1 MKTIAPLLIAATLS
15 TGAFAADRY
24 SIDTRHTF
32 PYFQVSHLGF
42 SHQAGRFNKVTGSI
56 SLDPQ
61 AGKGSAEVSID
72 TASIDMGLE
81 DWDKHMR
88 SADFFNVEQHPS
100 MTFKADAFTF
110 EAGKPVAAE
119 GTLTLLG
126 VTKPVKLAIA
136 NFSCGIHPLNRKTV
150 CGANLTT
157 SIKRSQFGMTKYLP
171 GVGDEVF
178 ISIPVEAF
186 KE

>member
-1 MKTIAPLLIAATLS
+1 MKTTVALLIAAALS
-15 TGAFAADRY
+15 STAIAADRY
-24 SIDTRHTF
+24 SIDARHTY

-56 SLDPQ
+56 SLDAE
-61 AGKGSAEVSID
+61 AGQGSVQVSID

-88 SADFFNVEQHPS
+88 SADFFNVEQYPN
-100 MTFKADAFTF
+100 MTFSADRFAF
-110 EAGKPVAAE
+110 EGGKPVAAE
-119 GTLTLLG
+119 GSLTLLG

-136 NFSCGIHPLNRKTV
+136 NFSCGIHPLNRKSV

-157 SIKRSQFGMTKYLP
+157 SIKRSEFGMTKYLP
-171 GVGDEVF
+171 GVGDEVY
-178 ISIPVEAF
+178 ISIPVEAI